1 MKNVERRGFV
11 IDGLKI
17 ERRDGEAP
25 KIVGHAAVFNSL
37 SEDLGGFRETILPG
51 AFSDAIGRDDV
62 RALINHDSNL
72 ILGRNRAGTLA
83 LSEDERGLLVEITPP
98 DTSYARDLIVSME
111 RGDINQMSFGFS
123 VAPGGASWGETTDGV
138 YVRTLSKCNLFD
150 VSPVTY
156 PAYTQTDVAL
166 RSLSEFQETEKKP
179 EDTGWRIQ
187 LMKRELDLIT

>member
-1 MKNVERRGFV
+1 MKNAERRGFV
-11 IDGLKI
+11 LDGLKI
-17 ERRDGEAP
+17 ERRDGAP
-25 KIVGHAAVFNSL
+25 SKIVGHAAVFNSL

-51 AFSDAIGRDDV
+51 AFTDAIGRDDV

-72 ILGRNRAGTLA
+72 ILGRNRSGTLV

-98 DTSYARDLIVSME
+98 DTSYARDLMVSME

-156 PAYTQTDVAL
+156 PAYTQTEVAL
-166 RSLSEFQETEKKP
+166 RSLSEFREAEKPP
-179 EDTGWRIQ
+179 ENTGWRIK
-187 LMKRELDLIT
+187 LMQRSLDLMT

>member
-1 MKNVERRGFV
+1 MKDIERRGF
-11 IDGLKI
+11 ILDGLKI

-25 KIVGHAAVFNSL
+25 KIVGHAAVFNAL

-51 AFSDAIGRDDV
+51 AFTEAIGRDDV

-123 VAPGGASWGETTDGV
+123 VAPGGATWGETTDGM

-166 RSLSEFQETEKKP
+166 RSLSEHRQAAEVP
-179 EDTGWRIQ
+179 VDASWRVR
-187 LMKRELDLIT
+187 LKLRELDLLS

>member
-1 MKNVERRGFV
+1 MNTIERRGFV

-17 ERRDGEAP
+17 ERRDGEP
-25 KIVGHAAVFNSL
+25 SKIVGHAAVFNSL

-51 AFSDAIGRDDV
+51 AFADAIGRDDV

-72 ILGRNRAGTLA
+72 ILGRNRAGTLT

-98 DTSYARDLIVSME
+98 DTSYARDLMVSME

-166 RSLSEFQETEKKP
+166 RSLSEFRETEKP
-179 EDTGWRIQ
+179 PADPAWRVK
-187 LMKRELDLIT
+187 LLKRGLDLIT

>member
-1 MKNVERRGFV
+1 MKNIERRDFA
-11 IDGLKI
+11 IEGLKV
-17 ERRDGEAP
+17 ERRDGEPA

-51 AFSDAIGRDDV
+51 AFSDAITRDDV

-72 ILGRNRAGTLA
+72 ILGRNRAGTLT

-98 DTSYARDLIVSME
+98 DTSYARDLMVSME

-123 VAPGGASWGETTDGV
+123 VAPGGSSWGETTDGV

-156 PAYTQTDVAL
+156 PAYPQTDVAL
-166 RSLSEFQETEKKP
+166 RSLSEFREAEKKP
-179 EDTGWRIQ
+179 EDTGWRVK
-187 LMKRELDLIT
+187 LMLRALDLIA

>member
-17 ERRDGEAP
+17 ERRDGEPA

-51 AFSDAIGRDDV
+51 AFADAIGRDDV

-72 ILGRNRAGTLA
+72 ILGRNRAGTLT
-83 LSEDERGLLVEITPP
+83 LSEDSQGLYIEISPP
-98 DTSYARDLIVSME
+98 DTSYARDLMVSME

-166 RSLSEFQETEKKP
+166 RSLSEFREAEIKP
-179 EDTGWRIQ
+179 EDIGWRVK